1 MSSSLSMSFLVF
13 LATVAYISYGQ
24 ELKWVQL
31 SSKEC
36 WPSAR
41 IGHSSIAFAH
51 QLWVFGGGT
60 SISPLNNLWRYDI
73 EGRSWTQLP
82 NSGSWPRVRGWHSAV
97 VDAARGELFVF
108 GGRDLTSGG
117 DYLSDLW
124 KFDVKELIW
133 TQLQPASGS
142 WPQVRY
148 QHSAI
153 LDAFGDMWLFAGWSP
168 YDPVQLKDLWQC
180 ALEGPNCTQLSESGT
195 WPTARKAHTAVVD
208 ASNSMWVFGGIE
220 ASHSHLGD
228 LWKFDI
234 NSRTWAQIPQG
245 GPAWPA
251 VREQHTMVITDTQL
265 LLFGGRSSTQSEMN
279 DLWTFDVKAQSW
291 EELRPSGSW
300 ADARFAHVAS
310 LDGLG
315 RLWIFAG
322 TSFSWTT
329 APKSDLWLI
338 EVQQKPPEAELVAS
352 VMPAF
357 MGIHTISALILA
369 WLWYRWQPGADPP
382 SQHGVAQAP
391 AATMGRQRM
400 MDSE

>member
-1 MSSSLSMSFLVF
+1 MTS
-13 LATVAYISYGQ
+13 
-24 ELKWVQL
+24 
-31 SSKEC
+31 
-36 WPSAR
+36 R
-41 IGHSSIAFAH
+41 
-51 QLWVFGGGT
+51 GGAG
-60 SISPLNNLWRYDI
+60 
-73 EGRSWTQLP
+73 
-82 NSGSWPRVRGWHSAV
+82 PRVRGWHSAV

-108 GGRDLTSGG
+108 GGRDWTSGD

-124 KFDVKELIW
+124 KFDLKELIW

-142 WPQVRY
+142 WPQVRHK
-148 QHSAI
+148 HSAI
-153 LDAFGDMWLFAGWSP
+153 LDAFGDMWLFAGWSN
-168 YDPVQLKDLWQC
+168 YDPERLKDLWQC

-195 WPTARKAHTAVVD
+195 WPTARDSHTAVVD
-208 ASNSMWVFGGIE
+208 ASNSMWVFSGKE
-220 ASHSHLGD
+220 PSYLSE

-234 NSRTWAQIPQG
+234 KSQTWTQIPQG

-251 VREQHTMVITDTQL
+251 AWGEHTMVIIANQL
-265 LLFGGRSSTQSEMN
+265 LLFRGRSSTQSEMN
-279 DLWTFDVKAQSW
+279 DLWKFDVNAQNW
-291 EELRPSGSW
+291 EELHPSGSW
-300 ADARFAHVAS
+300 PDARYAHVAS
-310 LDGLG
+310 LDGFG

-322 TSFSWTT
+322 SG
-329 APKSDLWLI
+329 PKSDLWLI

-382 SQHGVAQAP
+382 SQHGTAQVP